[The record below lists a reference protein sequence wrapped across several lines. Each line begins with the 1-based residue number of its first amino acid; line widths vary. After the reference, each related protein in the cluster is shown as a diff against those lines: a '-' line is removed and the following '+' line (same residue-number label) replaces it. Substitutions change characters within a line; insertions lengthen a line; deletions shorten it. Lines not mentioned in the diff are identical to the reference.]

1 MDQCN
6 EMDQCDEME
15 QDAVTTLCILLLS
28 YVTKFIVQK
37 GRFIFLN
44 PIACNPSCYFSRT
57 VSTNQKKAVYV
68 IQQNRGLQNLLE
80 AIDSSVFHTQMSRF
94 LGGSK
99 SCELHQIRCSCYS
112 QLMNI
117 ILILASYI

>member
-1 MDQCN
+1 
-6 EMDQCDEME
+6 MDQCDEME

-57 VSTNQKKAVYV
+57 VSTNYCIMCYMTRQGCQKAFRDGQLRVKEFAAKKIY
-68 IQQNRGLQNLLE
+68 RR
-80 AIDSSVFHTQMSRF
+80 FTQIP
-94 LGGSK
+94 LK
-99 SCELHQIRCSCYS
+99 T
-112 QLMNI
+112 
-117 ILILASYI
+117 